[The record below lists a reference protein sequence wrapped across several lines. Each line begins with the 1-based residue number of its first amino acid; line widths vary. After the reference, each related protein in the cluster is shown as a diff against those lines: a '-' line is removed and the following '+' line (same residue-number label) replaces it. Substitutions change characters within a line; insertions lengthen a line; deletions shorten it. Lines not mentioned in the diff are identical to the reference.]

1 LHEFSVMQSVV
12 STVLSVARGR
22 GASRVLAVSMKVG
35 ELTHLNPEQ
44 LKLAFEALTEGTEA
58 RGAKL
63 TIEVVKAKL
72 RCRRC
77 GYEGGPP
84 SAVEPLHLPVPIVRC
99 PSCEGLDVEVEA
111 GRECVLTSIKV
122 ALP

>member
-1 LHEFSVMQSVV
+1 LHELSVMQSVV
-12 STVLSVARGR
+12 STALSVARSR

-44 LKLAFEALTEGTEA
+44 LKLAFEALTEDTEA
-58 RGAKL
+58 RGAEL
-63 TIEVVKAKL
+63 NIEVVRAKL

-84 SAVEPLHLPVPIVRC
+84 STLESLQLPIPIVRC
-99 PSCEGLDVEVEA
+99 PSCGGFDVEVEA
-111 GRECVLTSIKV
+111 GRECMLTSIKV